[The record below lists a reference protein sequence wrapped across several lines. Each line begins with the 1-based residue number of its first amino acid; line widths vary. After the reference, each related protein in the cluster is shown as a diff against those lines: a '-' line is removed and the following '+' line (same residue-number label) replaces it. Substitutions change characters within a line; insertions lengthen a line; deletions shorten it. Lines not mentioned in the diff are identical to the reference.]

1 MPLSDAACRNA
12 KAGDKPRKLS
22 DGGGLF
28 LLVQPTGGK
37 LWRLAYRFQLK
48 QKTLAFGAFPAVG
61 LKDARFLRQGA
72 KELLAKGLDPS
83 EQKKIAKREAQ
94 LEASNTLGMVAEEW
108 FDARKHAWT
117 PGYSDR
123 IWRRLQSDVLSVMGN
138 RPINGIEPP
147 ELLDVIRA
155 IERRGAVVLAKR
167 ILQVTG
173 QVFRYAIASGRA
185 SRDPSQDLRGA
196 LRSPG
201 STKHRAALKAGE
213 LPEFLRS
220 LEQYQGDRT
229 TTLALKLIVH
239 TFLRTAEVRFGQW
252 QELEGLSDVC
262 SSDLLKLIVHTF
274 LRTAEVRFGQ
284 WQELEGLDGDSP
296 LWRIPASRMKTR
308 NEHLIPLT
316 PQVTAILRELKHLA
330 GTNRQ
335 MLPAPTKDGVI
346 SQNTL
351 IYALYRMGYHSRATV
366 HGFRG
371 TASTVLNE
379 HGFNRD
385 WIERQL
391 AHTERSDV
399 RAAYNTA
406 EWLADRQ
413 KMLIWWSN
421 YLDDARAKRLANAS

>member
-252 QELEGLSDVC
+252 QELEGL
-262 SSDLLKLIVHTF
+262 
-274 LRTAEVRFGQ
+274 
-284 WQELEGLDGDSP
+284 DGDSP

>member
-48 QKTLAFGAFPAVG
+48 QKTLAFGAFPAIG

-94 LEASNTLGMVAEEW
+94 LEASNTLEMVAEEW

-123 IWRRLQSDVLSVMGN
+123 IWRRLQSDVLDVMGN
-138 RPINGIEPP
+138 RSINAIEPP

-167 ILQVTG
+167 LLQVTG

-252 QELEGLSDVC
+252 QELEGL
-262 SSDLLKLIVHTF
+262 
-274 LRTAEVRFGQ
+274 
-284 WQELEGLDGDSP
+284 DGDSP

-330 GTNRQ
+330 GTNRH

-413 KMLIWWSN
+413 KMLIWWSD

>member
-61 LKDARFLRQGA
+61 LKDARVLRQGA
-72 KELLAKGLDPS
+72 KELLAKGLDPA
-83 EQKKIAKREAQ
+83 EQKKNVKREALLNAANT
-94 LEASNTLGMVAEEW
+94 LEAVAGEW
-108 FDARKHAWT
+108 FEARKDAWT

-123 IWRRLQSDVLSVMGN
+123 IWRRLQADVLHVIGS
-138 RPINGIEPP
+138 RPINAIEPP
-147 ELLDVIRA
+147 ELLQVIRE
-155 IERRGAVVLAKR
+155 IEKRGAVVLAKR

-173 QVFRYAIASGRA
+173 QVFRFAIASGRA

-196 LRSPG
+196 LRSAG

-220 LEQYQGDRT
+220 LEQYQGERAT
-229 TTLALKLIVH
+229 ALA
-239 TFLRTAEVRFGQW
+239 
-252 QELEGLSDVC
+252 
-262 SSDLLKLIVHTF
+262 LKLIVHTF

-296 LWRIPASRMKTR
+296 LWRIPAYRMKTR
-308 NEHLIPLT
+308 NEHLIPLP
-316 PQVTAILRELKHLA
+316 PQVTAILSELKHLA
-330 GTNRQ
+330 GTNRH

-421 YLDDARAKRLANAS
+421 YLDDAQAKRVANAS

>member
-61 LKDARFLRQGA
+61 LKDARLLRQGA
-72 KELLAKGLDPS
+72 KELLAKGLDPAQ
-83 EQKKIAKREAQ
+83 QKKIAKREAQ
-94 LEASNTLGMVAEEW
+94 LEASNTLEMVAEEW

-123 IWRRLQSDVLSVMGN
+123 IWRRLQSDVLDVIGS
-138 RPINGIEPP
+138 RPINAIEPP
-147 ELLDVIRA
+147 ELLQVIRA

-173 QVFRYAIASGRA
+173 QVFRFAIASGRA
-185 SRDPSQDLRGA
+185 ARDPSQDLRGA
-196 LRSPG
+196 LRSAG
-201 STKHRAALKAGE
+201 STKHRASLKAGE
-213 LPEFLRS
+213 LPGFLRS
-220 LEQYQGDRT
+220 LEQYRGERAT
-229 TTLALKLIVH
+229 ALALKLIVH

-252 QELEGLSDVC
+252 QE
-262 SSDLLKLIVHTF
+262 F
-274 LRTAEVRFGQ
+274 
-284 WQELEGLDGDSP
+284 EGLDGDSP
-296 LWRIPASRMKTR
+296 LWRIPAYRMKTR

-316 PQVTAILRELKHLA
+316 PQVTAILSELKQLA
-330 GTNRQ
+330 GTNRHI
-335 MLPAPTKDGVI
+335 LPAPAKDGVI

-371 TASTVLNE
+371 TASTILNE

-406 EWLADRQ
+406 EWLADRR
-413 KMLIWWSN
+413 KMLIWWSK
-421 YLDDARAKRLANAS
+421 YLDTAREQGAADLQAIF